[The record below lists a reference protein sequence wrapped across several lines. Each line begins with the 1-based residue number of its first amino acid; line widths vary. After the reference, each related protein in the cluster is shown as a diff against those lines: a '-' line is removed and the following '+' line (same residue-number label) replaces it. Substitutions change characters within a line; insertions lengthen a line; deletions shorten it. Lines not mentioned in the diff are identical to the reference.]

1 MPEGI
6 SLIRKDPLVAQ
17 SAGTNVRAW
26 KLSASG
32 RSIPALAIPA
42 YDPASTAA

>member
-26 KLSASG
+26 KLCVGSLDPCFSNSG
-32 RSIPALAIPA
+32 I
-42 YDPASTAA
+42 